1 MSSTPSEEMIRS
13 EKERFERDIARAQA
27 KIAETLKKLESLPT
41 QGGPSSSKE
50 PSTEPTNLDNVNV
63 FYYAS
68 AGNKIFLGTVDDGTK
83 FAHFSLIARDQLLA
97 ANARSSKTANKG
109 KQREVT
115 IGRVDREAA
124 LLVLKYINN
133 SDIHHP
139 EPITYNLLPTD
150 STFALR
156 CQVHHACNVFRIPGQ
171 LRGDH
176 FRDRL
181 CFEIRQLP
189 TVTCADFQLICETA
203 YFDAGLMNIMQ
214 NKVAYHTLR
223 GWITEHELAC
233 IWEFVS
239 NHDAEKG
246 SNYVERINAVF
257 EKLQAEATARG
268 QVFQSGWC
276 AEGVTPGQPRA
287 AAPSSVVMPTR
298 PRNMAVGAT
307 EKGPII
313 SAEVAAQDQR
323 AHGRFAQANE
333 PMDEETTFIR
343 HSTAGPPLDL
353 SKAPRSSPNKLSGS
367 ARAISA
373 SISKT
378 ILKPSNAA
386 LSAGVDNIDWTAA
399 ETTQP
404 TQPIGNLGGLVSAIQ
419 ATPGSSKGKEKLDI
433 AASETKK
440 EGDDKDSK
448 DGKKDDGESKEE
460 HGKDKGKG
468 KGKETTP
475 SAGSPGKMSYAQM
488 LGRGS

>member
-1 MSSTPSEEMIRS
+1 MRS
-13 EKERFERDIARAQA
+13 EKERSKSDIARAQA
-27 KIAETLKKLESLPT
+27 MIAETLKKLESLPT
-41 QGGPSSSKE
+41 KGEPPSSKE

-83 FAHFSLIARDQLLA
+83 FAHFSLVARDQLLA
-97 ANARSSKTANKG
+97 ANLRFSKTANKG

-156 CQVHHACNVFRIPGQ
+156 CQIHHACNVFRISGQ

-203 YFDAGLMNIMQ
+203 YFDAGLMNVMQ

-239 NHDAEKG
+239 NHDAAKG
-246 SNYVERINAVF
+246 SNYVERINATF
-257 EKLQAEATARG
+257 EKLQAEANARG

-287 AAPSSVVMPTR
+287 AAPSSVVMPTH
-298 PRNMAVGAT
+298 PKNMAVYAT
-307 EKGPII
+307 EKAPII
-313 SAEVAAQDQR
+313 STEVAAPVQR
-323 AHGRFAQANE
+323 PHGRSAQANE
-333 PMDEETTFIR
+333 PMDEETTFVR
-343 HSTAGPPLDL
+343 PSTAGPPLDL
-353 SKAPRSSPNKLSGS
+353 SKAPRSSPKKLSDS
-367 ARAISA
+367 VRATST
-373 SISKT
+373 SNPKT

-386 LSAGVDNIDWTAA
+386 SSVDVDKIDWTAA
-399 ETTQP
+399 ETTP
-404 TQPIGNLGGLVSAIQ
+404 PKNVGGIVSAIE
-419 ATPGSSKGKEKLDI
+419 AAPSLSKGKEKLDV
-433 AASETKK
+433 AASETNKGAEDKIGK
-440 EGDDKDSK
+440 EDDSE
-448 DGKKDDGESKEE
+448 GKEE
-460 HGKDKGKG
+460 HGKDKGEG
-468 KGKETTP
+468 KGKETSP
-475 SAGSPGKMSYAQM
+475 SAGSPSTPSKMSYAQM

>member
-13 EKERFERDIARAQA
+13 ERERLDRDIARAQA
-27 KIAETLKKLESLPT
+27 MIAETDKKLESLPIK
-41 QGGPSSSKE
+41 GGPSTSKE
-50 PSTEPTNLDNVNV
+50 PSTEHTNPNNVNV

-83 FAHFSLIARDQLLA
+83 FAHFSLVARDQLLA
-97 ANARSSKTANKG
+97 ANARSSKTANKD

-124 LLVLKYINN
+124 LLILKYINN
-133 SDIHHP
+133 SDIRHP
-139 EPITYNLLPTD
+139 EPITYDLLPID

-203 YFDAGLMNIMQ
+203 YFDAGLMNVMQ

-239 NHDAEKG
+239 NHDAAKG

-257 EKLQAEATARG
+257 EKLQAEATARD

-287 AAPSSVVMPTR
+287 AAPSSVVMPAR
-298 PRNMAVGAT
+298 PRNVAVGAT
-307 EKGPII
+307 EKAPII
-313 SAEVAAQDQR
+313 STEVAAQHQG
-323 AHGRFAQANE
+323 AHGRSAQANE
-333 PMDEETTFIR
+333 TRDEETIFIR
-343 HSTAGPPLDL
+343 PSTAGPPLDL
-353 SKAPRSSPNKLSGS
+353 STAPRSSPNKLDGS
-367 ARAISA
+367 VRATST

-378 ILKPSNAA
+378 VLKSGKAA
-386 LSAGVDNIDWTAA
+386 SSVDVNKINWTAS
-399 ETTQP
+399 ETNPPQE
-404 TQPIGNLGGLVSAIQ
+404 PIGNVGGNVCAIK
-419 ATPGSSKGKEKLDI
+419 AAPGSSKGEEKLDI

-440 EGDDKDSK
+440 EGED
-448 DGKKDDGESKEE
+448 KDDGEGKEE
-460 HGKDKGKG
+460 HSKDKGKG
-468 KGKETTP
+468 KRKI
-475 SAGSPGKMSYAQM
+475 SYAQM

>member
-1 MSSTPSEEMIRS
+1 MSSTPSEEMIKS
-13 EKERFERDIARAQA
+13 EKERFERDIVRAQA
-27 KIAETLKKLESLPT
+27 KIAEIDKKLESLPPK
-41 QGGPSSSKE
+41 GEPSSSKKL
-50 PSTEPTNLDNVNV
+50 STEPTNLNNVNV
-63 FYYAS
+63 SYYAS

-109 KQREVT
+109 TQREVT

-124 LLVLKYINN
+124 LLILNYIND

-203 YFDAGLMNIMQ
+203 YFDAGLMNVMQ

-223 GWITEHELAC
+223 GWITEHDLAC

-239 NHDAEKG
+239 NHDAQKG
-246 SNYVERINAVF
+246 SNYVERINATF
-257 EKLQAEATARG
+257 EKLQAEANARG

-276 AEGVTPGQPRA
+276 AEGVAPGQPRA

-298 PRNMAVGAT
+298 LRNVAVGAT
-307 EKGPII
+307 EKVPII
-313 SAEVAAQDQR
+313 STEIVAQVER
-323 AHGRFAQANE
+323 THGRSAQANE
-333 PMDEETTFIR
+333 PMGEETIFIR
-343 HSTAGPPLDL
+343 PSTAGPPLDL
-353 SKAPRSSPNKLSGS
+353 STAPKSNPNKLSAS
-367 ARAISA
+367 NRPTST
-373 SISKT
+373 SISKSV
-378 ILKPSNAA
+378 LKSGKAA
-386 LSAGVDNIDWTAA
+386 SSVDVNKINWTAS
-399 ETTQP
+399 ETNPPQEL
-404 TQPIGNLGGLVSAIQ
+404 IDSVGGNVGAIK
-419 ATPGSSKGKEKLDI
+419 AAPGSSKREEKLDI

-440 EGDDKDSK
+440 EGED
-448 DGKKDDGESKEE
+448 KDDGE
-460 HGKDKGKG
+460 
-468 KGKETTP
+468 GKETKP
-475 SAGSPGKMSYAQM
+475 SAGSPSKMSYAQM